1 MTFSQVYS
9 KYLASGTTGNCASL
23 FCHGGI
29 GSASSCYSW
38 LQSKGQING
47 TSTPALTSSR
57 SSVVSWYGGNMPPS
71 GPSASGA
78 AQAVADM
85 NAWAA
90 AGGQNN

>member
-1 MTFSQVYS
+1 MTWSAVYS
-9 KYLASGTTGNCASL
+9 KYLAAGTIGNCSS

-29 GSASSCYSW
+29 STASSCYTW

-47 TSTPALTSSR
+47 TSTPALTNPSA
-57 SSVVSWYGGNMPPS
+57 SVLTWYGGNMPTVAP
-71 GPSASGA
+71 PASQTM
-78 AQAVADM
+78 QAVTDM